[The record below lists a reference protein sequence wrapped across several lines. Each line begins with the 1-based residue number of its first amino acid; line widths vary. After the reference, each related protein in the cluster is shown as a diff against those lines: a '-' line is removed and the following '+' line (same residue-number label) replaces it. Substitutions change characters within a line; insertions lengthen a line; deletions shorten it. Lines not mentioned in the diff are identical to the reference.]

1 MNRVVRHPAFLG
13 GAAVTV
19 LGIIA
24 SDSALLP
31 GILFW
36 AALLQGMFALVA
48 AAEVAEGRWLVPARE
63 IILDLHPFMLILP
76 VAFLAFSKNI
86 TVYSWTEHPSVW
98 LNPAFFIIRN
108 VAVFILTWY
117 LAWRFTGAVK
127 AGSPRV
133 GRLAVWYILVFV
145 LSQSLLAFDL
155 VMSFEFPWISTL
167 LGGYFFI
174 EALFGGIALTAIISL
189 SLVKREPAL
198 KERVLR
204 DSSTFLFGFSLL
216 WAGQFFAQYLVIW
229 YGNIPAEQEFLVT
242 RLTEPPLSI
251 VAVCVIL
258 FMFFIPF
265 TSLLSKRAKTSAS
278 AMIPITGLIFTGILL
293 ERLLFLIPVTT
304 LNPVVSMLAFMAIGI
319 PVIMGIRGGLS
330 PAPGEVRTSP

>member
-1 MNRVVRHPAFLG
+1 MNRVIRHPAFIG
-13 GAAVTV
+13 SVVVAT
-19 LGIIA
+19 LGIIS

-48 AAEVAEGRWLVPARE
+48 AAELTEGRWLVPARKV
-63 IILDLHPFMLILP
+63 ILNLHPFMLILP

-86 TVYSWTEHPSVW
+86 AVYGWMEHPNAW

-117 LAWRFTGAVK
+117 LAWRLASAIRARST
-127 AGSPRV
+127 RV
-133 GRLAVWYILVFV
+133 GRLAVWYILAFV

-216 WAGQFFAQYLVIW
+216 WVGQFFAQYLVIW

-265 TSLLSKRAKTSAS
+265 TALLSKKAKTSAS

-293 ERLLFLIPVTT
+293 ERLLFLIPVTSM
-304 LNPVVSMLAFMAIGI
+304 NPVMTVLSFLAIGL
-319 PVIMGIRGGLS
+319 PVVIGIKRGL
-330 PAPGEVRTSP
+330 